1 MKTYRQRVNAT
12 FGIAFEGILSDSGAD
27 ILSFVPCE
35 GISSLRLSF
44 LIVDSGCW
52 IEDRKNISENI
63 IDGLPM
69 TKLYTLQ
76 AHAVVKIKLPRVWK
90 FYGVGFSRSQGAWF
104 SHEKGQATACPF

>member
-1 MKTYRQRVNAT
+1 
-12 FGIAFEGILSDSGAD
+12 
-27 ILSFVPCE
+27 
-35 GISSLRLSF
+35 
-44 LIVDSGCW
+44 
-52 IEDRKNISENI
+52 
-63 IDGLPM
+63 M